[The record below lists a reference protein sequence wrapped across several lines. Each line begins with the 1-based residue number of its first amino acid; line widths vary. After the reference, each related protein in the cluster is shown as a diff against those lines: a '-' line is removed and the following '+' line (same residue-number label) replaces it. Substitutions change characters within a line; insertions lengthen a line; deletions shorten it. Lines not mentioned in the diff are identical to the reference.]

1 MFKYIN
7 NIVITMLLAGLLSCQ
22 KNEVP
27 PAQPDE
33 VKIEI
38 TSPFEGQ
45 RYKPGD
51 TVYIK
56 GNVSY
61 SNQLHGYIVRI
72 LDADNAVVYET
83 EGHTHSSSIAV
94 DEKWLNT
101 INHSESLTLE
111 LTTVI
116 DHDANKK
123 TVKRGFKSQP

>member
-1 MFKYIN
+1 MIKHIY
-7 NIVITMLLAGLLSCQ
+7 NIFIMMLLAGLLSCQ

-27 PAQPDE
+27 PAKPDE
-33 VKIEI
+33 VKMEI

-45 RYKPGD
+45 QYKPGD

-56 GNVSY
+56 GKINY
-61 SNQLHGYIVRI
+61 SSQLHGFIIRI

-83 EGHTHSSSIAV
+83 EGHTHSGSITV

-111 LTTVI
+111 LTTII

-123 TVKRGFKSQP
+123 TVKTGFKSQP